1 MPVPKKTANALNAFS
16 RGENHRIHQIL
27 GNHSEKRR
35 GKQGVVFR
43 TWAPNA
49 KTVSVVGDFND
60 WNEEKNPCILLEDTG
75 IWEAFLTG
83 VEPYDTYKYAVTGKN
98 GQTVLKSDPFALH
111 FETPPANASKVL
123 DLHPFPWTDTRWMEQ
138 RRTKNHYHSPI
149 NIYEL
154 HLGSWRRYPDG
165 NPFDYIKL
173 ARELAAYL
181 KEMGYTHVELMPI
194 TEHPYDGS
202 WGYQV
207 TGYFAP
213 TSRYGTPSQFKEF
226 VNILHRAGIG
236 VLMDWVPAHFPK
248 DAHGLYEYDG
258 GPCYEYADPKKSE
271 HSGWGTR
278 VFDFGKPE
286 VRSFLIS
293 SALFW
298 IEEYHIDG
306 LRLDAVASMLYLD
319 YDRQQS
325 GWTPNIYGGREN
337 LEAVEFLQLFNQSI
351 LTLHPDVM
359 MMAEESTAWPLVTKP
374 PHVGGLGFHFK
385 WNMGWMNDMLHYTS
399 LDPIYRAFNHD
410 KLTFSMFYAFSE
422 NFVLPISHD
431 EVVHGKC
438 SLLEKMPGDYE
449 AKFAG
454 AKTFLGYMMSHPG
467 KKLLFMGCEFAQFI
481 EWDYQKELDWLLLD
495 YESHRQFQHFVK
507 TLNHFYLKHPCL
519 WQVEDSWEGF
529 QWVVSD
535 DSSQSVVVFR
545 RIDEE
550 ENELVVVCNFSP
562 VARSNYRFGVKTARS
577 YTRVLSS
584 DDVEFGGSGTCGQ
597 TKYLCEKIPMHGYQ
611 RSISIELPALCALWF
626 KPVALQKRKPI
637 PTLEVTSTR
646 ASQKKASSQGKGS
659 KATAIGEDAQ
669 AVQAPDPPAKASKES

>member
-1 MPVPKKTANALNAFS
+1 MPVAKKTIQSLNAFV
-16 RGENHRIHQIL
+16 RGEHCRVQQIL
-27 GNHSEKRR
+27 GNHTEKRR
-35 GKQGVVFR
+35 GKEGVVFR

-49 KTVSVVGDFND
+49 EKVSVVGDFNHWD
-60 WNEEKNPCILLEDTG
+60 PEKNPCVLLEDTG
-75 IWEAFLTG
+75 VWEAFLTE
-83 VEPYDTYKYAVTGKN
+83 VKPYDAYKYAITGKN

-123 DLHPFPWTDTRWMEQ
+123 EPSPFRWTDSRWMKKRAAQ
-138 RRTKNHYHSPI
+138 KHFQSPM

-154 HLGSWRRYPDG
+154 HMGSWRRYPDG
-165 NPFDYIKL
+165 SLFDYVKL
-173 ARELAAYL
+173 AQELSVYL
-181 KEMGYTHVELMPI
+181 KEMGYTHVEVMPI

-213 TSRYGTPSQFKEF
+213 TSRYGTPDQFKEF
-226 VNILHRAGIG
+226 VNIMHRAGIG

-271 HSGWGTR
+271 HLGWGTR
-278 VFDFGKPE
+278 VFDYTKPQ

-319 YDRQQS
+319 YDRQQT

-337 LEAVEFLQLFNQSI
+337 LEAVEFLQNLNQTI
-351 LTLHPDVM
+351 LTLHPDVLM
-359 MMAEESTAWPLVTKP
+359 IAEESTAWPLVTKP
-374 PHVGGLGFHFK
+374 PHVGGLGFHYK
-385 WNMGWMNDMLHYTS
+385 WNMGWMNDILHYIS
-399 LDPIYRAFNHD
+399 LEPVYRPFNHD

-431 EVVHGKC
+431 EVVHGKR
-438 SLLEKMPGDYE
+438 SLIEKMPGEY
-449 AKFAG
+449 AQKFAG
-454 AKTFLGYMMSHPG
+454 ARTFLGYMMSHPG

-481 EWDYQKELDWLLLD
+481 EWDYRKELDWLLLD
-495 YESHRQFQHFVK
+495 YESHRQFQHYVK

-529 QWVVSD
+529 QWVVAD
-535 DSSQSVVVFR
+535 DYSQSVIVFR

-550 ENELVVVCNFSP
+550 ENELVVVCNFAP
-562 VARSNYRFGVKTARS
+562 VTRYNYRFGVKAARG
-577 YTRVLSS
+577 YTRVLCS
-584 DDVEFGGSGTCGQ
+584 DDAEFGGAAICDQ
-597 TKYLCEKIPMHGYQ
+597 TRYRCEKVPMHGYDQ
-611 RSISIELPALCALWF
+611 SICITIPAFSVSWY
-626 KPVALQKRKPI
+626 KPVGLKKNKPV
-637 PTLEVTSTR
+637 LAV
-646 ASQKKASSQGKGS
+646 
-659 KATAIGEDAQ
+659 EDAPKDKDQ
-669 AVQAPDPPAKASKES
+669 DS